1 MIKKKGISKER
12 AKQIKQERRTLKNR
26 GYAANCR
33 VKRENE
39 EKLLEEKNKQL
50 RRDIYWQQV
59 RLEDS
64 KNELKELTNKLNQ
77 LTDTC
82 VHMKREEEEFDRMK
96 TEKEERERSSNSK
109 PDIKIEKMDDSD
121 TCIKHETPFSIRRPF
136 WNNIMRMYNDG
147 KL

>member
-1 MIKKKGISKER
+1 MQTTKALNRYPLITFFELACPRIFQKPFRMIKKKGISKER

-82 VHMKREEEEFDRMK
+82 VHMKREEEELQ
-96 TEKEERERSSNSK
+96 
-109 PDIKIEKMDDSD
+109 
-121 TCIKHETPFSIRRPF
+121 KHR
-136 WNNIMRMYNDG
+136 
-147 KL
+147 